1 VIPFR
6 DDNPTRTFPIVVV
19 ALIAANILV
28 QIYVWGLPPER
39 QLIFQSTY
47 GAIPSVLTCQQSLES
62 AIEINLAQA
71 ARATP
76 AQVREYLIQ
85 HGIQVTP
92 LHPLWLA
99 IFTSMFLHGGLLH
112 LGGNMLYLWIFG
124 NNIEDT
130 LGHFRFLLFYLFCGF
145 AAACAQILM
154 SLGSSVPM
162 IGASG
167 AISGVLAAYLVF
179 FPSARVITLV
189 PLFFWPWFVEIPAVL
204 YLGLWFVSQLLNGLL
219 TIVSGIQAFGG
230 VAWWAHVGGFVAGL
244 VLGPLL
250 ARRRY
255 VRRVYVDEYFPW

>member
-47 GAIPSVLTCQQSLES
+47 GAIPSVLTGQQSLES

-85 HGIQVTP
+85 HGIQVAP

-167 AISGVLAAYLVF
+167 AIAGVLGAYYVL
-179 FPSARVITLV
+179 FPGARVYSLLILFVFITVVALPASLV
-189 PLFFWPWFVEIPAVL
+189 LL
-204 YLGLWFVSQLLNGLL
+204 LWFLLQVLSSLQPG
-219 TIVSGIQAFGG
+219 GAGG
-230 VAWWAHVGGFVAGL
+230 VAVFAHIGGFLVGL
-244 VLGPLL
+244 ALIRAVRP
-250 ARRRY
+250 RRRP
-255 VRRVYVDEYFPW
+255 VRVTWWE